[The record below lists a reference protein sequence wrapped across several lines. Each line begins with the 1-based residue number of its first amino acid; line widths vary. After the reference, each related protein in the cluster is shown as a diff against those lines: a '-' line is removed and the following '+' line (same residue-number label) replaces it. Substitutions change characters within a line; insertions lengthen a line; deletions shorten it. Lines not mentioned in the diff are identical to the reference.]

1 MIIKSD
7 KVFLLPFNSSV
18 QMVMIGYS
26 IYSYNGA
33 LAVLLLCNQPSF
45 DEVFGVITVNLPSSP
60 SYITFRQYIDVNH
73 FPEIGEWLR
82 DNKIAEPTGKQLKSG
97 WVTYPEY
104 EFNFGEIIMDQLI
117 ALE

>member
-18 QMVMIGYS
+18 HMVMIGYS

-33 LAVLLLCNQPSF
+33 LAVLLLSNPPSF

-60 SYITFRQYIDVNH
+60 SYITYRQYIDVNH
-73 FPEIGEWLR
+73 FPEIGEWLHKNR
-82 DNKIAEPTGKQLKSG
+82 IAVPTGKHYTSG

-104 EFNFGEIIMDQLI
+104 RFIK
-117 ALE
+117 